1 MIVTIE
7 IQEFLQ
13 IQDKIQDNYDRNSRI
28 FTNSRLFQIYDYS
41 KFKMKF
47 KIITIENQ

>member
-13 IQDKIQDNYDRNSRI
+13 IQDY
-28 FTNSRLFQIYDYS
+28 F
-41 KFKMKF
+41 KF
-47 KIITIENQ
+47 KIIRNSIRNSRLLQSKTNNMN